1 MGKCWGERR
10 KPDSPLSQPTVKAR
24 WSFIQLCLKYCRL
37 CPEDYIEVFVF
48 EEEVP
53 RSNLYLTHSIEMTLC
68 GMVVIYM
75 HMILHVNCETSPSWQ
90 AAGNELKRVAGDQ
103 SGRESFAPGLSL
115 SGETVN
121 STVPSHTSLMMYSMI
136 THAST
141 VKLLPP
147 CCKWHL
153 NQLHNIQIFCL
164 IL

>member
-1 MGKCWGERR
+1 M
-10 KPDSPLSQPTVKAR
+10 
-24 WSFIQLCLKYCRL
+24 
-37 CPEDYIEVFVF
+37 F

-90 AAGNELKRVAGDQ
+90 AAGNELKCVAGDQ

-121 STVPSHTSLMMYSMI
+121 STVPSHTSLMMYSI

-153 NQLHNIQIFCL
+153 NQLHNIQIF
-164 IL
+164 